1 MSEKESYSKRN
12 IISDATTN
20 YLERKFKPLNQ
31 ELWRMRLD
39 SENKYVP
46 IIQRDVESL
55 MIVLLDI
62 LQPNRILEIGTAK
75 GYSMLVMANKAP
87 NARIVSLEKNIL
99 MAQEANEN
107 IKAADL
113 TKRADVIRGD
123 AKKTLFELQKKVKSG
138 VEKPFDFVFIDA
150 SKSHYKEF
158 WDIIVEM
165 VSDKAFIMCDNIFMR
180 GMTIDDAYD
189 VNDKHRTN
197 IRKMREFLDYIT
209 AIEDIDTA
217 ILPVGDGVS
226 ISYIRGK

>member
-123 AKKTLFELQKKVKSG
+123 AKKTLLELQKKVKSD

>member
-123 AKKTLFELQKKVKSG
+123 AKKTLLELQKKVKSG

>member
-12 IISDATTN
+12 IISDETTN
-20 YLERKFKPLNQ
+20 YLERKFRPINQ

-39 SENKYVP
+39 SENKYIP

-62 LQPNRILEIGTAK
+62 LKPKRILEIGTAK
-75 GYSMLVMANKAP
+75 GYSLLVMANKAP
-87 NARIVSLEKNIL
+87 DAEIISLEKNIL
-99 MAQEANEN
+99 MVQEANEN
-107 IKAADL
+107 IKVADL
-113 TKRADVIRGD
+113 NKRAKVIRGD
-123 AKKTLFELQKKVKSG
+123 AKKTLLDLQKQVKTG
-138 VEKPFDFVFIDA
+138 DEEPFDFVFIDA

-158 WDIIVEM
+158 WDIITQM
-165 VSDKAFIMCDNIFMR
+165 ISDRAFIMCDNIFMR

-209 AIEDIDTA
+209 AIDGIDTA

-226 ISYIRGK
+226 VSYIRGR